1 MFRAAVPFLAREG
14 WAGRVLAGAVR
25 RDYAVDAG
33 SFAAYPRHVGLR
45 FITCSVVGTRACPR
59 LLLVCSGARSKLPDA
74 TFAMWATSGRG
85 HFVKVDNLVPGAADY
100 VANHSGPLHPV
111 LGKLCQET
119 QKQRFPGMMS
129 DTAELQFFNIFLKA
143 IGARNY
149 LEIGVFTGVS
159 ALAAALALPPDGRVT
174 GLEVN
179 EETVNVGRPF
189 WKEAGVDG
197 KIDIVI
203 GDAKKSLDD
212 LIAQGKSNFFDFI
225 FIDADKKSV
234 DDYYERSLQLVRR
247 KGIIAVDNVL
257 WHTRVF
263 DPTVND
269 PETEAIRRL
278 NRKLAT
284 DERVEISFVTV
295 GDGVTFTL
303 KK

>member
-1 MFRAAVPFLAREG
+1 MNAPLDRP
-14 WAGRVLAGAVR
+14 
-25 RDYAVDAG
+25 
-33 SFAAYPRHVGLR
+33 
-45 FITCSVVGTRACPR
+45 
-59 LLLVCSGARSKLPDA
+59 GARSAPLDA
-74 TFAMWATSGRG
+74 SIARCATSGRG
-85 HFVKVDNLVPGAADY
+85 HFVKEGNLASGAADY

-119 QKQRFPGMMS
+119 QKQRFLAMMS
-129 DTAELQFFNIFLKA
+129 DTAELQLFDIFLKTS
-143 IGARNY
+143 GARNY

-174 GLEVN
+174 GLEIN
-179 EETVNVGRPF
+179 AETVNVGRPF

-197 KIDIVI
+197 KIDIII

-212 LIAQGKSNFFDFI
+212 LIAQGKTNFFDFI
-225 FIDADKKSV
+225 FIDADKNCV

-247 KGIIAVDNVL
+247 NGIIAVDNVL
-257 WHTRVF
+257 WHARVF
-263 DPTVND
+263 DQDIDD

-295 GDGVTFTL
+295 GDGVTLAL